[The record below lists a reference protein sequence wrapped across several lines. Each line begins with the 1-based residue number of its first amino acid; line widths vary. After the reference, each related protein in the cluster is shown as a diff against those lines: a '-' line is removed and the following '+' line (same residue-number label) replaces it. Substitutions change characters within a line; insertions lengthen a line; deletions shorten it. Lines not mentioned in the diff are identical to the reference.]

1 MIAPTMATVSPPM
14 TSRDV
19 GTSRQRAA
27 NGSAGRDGAVT
38 PRSGRHALRASSSGV
53 RAGARGRGASSFDGS
68 SRGGGSGGN
77 NFIGGYS

>member
-1 MIAPTMATVSPPM
+1 M

-19 GTSRQRAA
+19 GTSRQRAT
-27 NGSAGRDGAVT
+27 NGSDGRDGAGKSG
-38 PRSGRHALRASSSGV
+38 SGRHALRASSSGV
-53 RAGARGRGASSFDGS
+53 RAGGRGRGSDAFDGS